1 MNPNEISFV
10 MHTPQGDVTMHVL
23 FTFFSEETGA
33 NYMLYTPDDANS
45 GKPVALSACRYA
57 PLHIMADTFSPQ
69 MLNGFHRGF
78 LPYWRPCLRCSA
90 SRAALTE
97 TLMTL

>member
-45 GKPVALSACRYA
+45 GKPVALSACRYDPNDLTKILPLQGDMDRDVVQSFINYISTHPREELERSA
-57 PLHIMADTFSPQ
+57 PLM
-69 MLNGFHRGF
+69 
-78 LPYWRPCLRCSA
+78 
-90 SRAALTE
+90 
-97 TLMTL
+97 